1 MGPKACRDLHM
12 YLRCPFFLLYWNI
25 NWGIHWSLCS
35 FADLCLKAL
44 WIKYLMCCVTVHA
57 YVLDN
62 NEINQLL
69 MPTGSLSH
77 KEYLSDKIHNTLSFS
92 FLKCL
97 QFCSWSQGCGWTI
110 PIWVWKEECGKHSI
124 KLELEAAAHDW
135 QPETLL
141 ENQCSQ
147 GMHSSWKSSRQPWY
161 TAASGEAEELQHGV
175 SAFRPWEGKVE
186 KASQG
191 IGTFLQCNADCI
203 HKLSISSPIQQTDQT
218 CQGILSGM
226 TPNSAIKDRAQTGL

>member
-1 MGPKACRDLHM
+1 
-12 YLRCPFFLLYWNI
+12 
-25 NWGIHWSLCS
+25 
-35 FADLCLKAL
+35 
-44 WIKYLMCCVTVHA
+44 
-57 YVLDN
+57 
-62 NEINQLL
+62 
-69 MPTGSLSH
+69 MPTGSLRH

-110 PIWVWKEECGKHSI
+110 PIRECGKHSI

-161 TAASGEAEELQHGV
+161 RAASGPAEELHQGV
-175 SAFRPWEGKVE
+175 SALRTWERKVE
-186 KASQG
+186 KATQG
-191 IGTFLQCNADCI
+191 IGIFLQCNADCI
-203 HKLSISSPIQQTDQT
+203 HKLSISSPIEQIDQI
-218 CQGILSGM
+218 CQGILLWYD
-226 TPNSAIKDRAQTGL
+226 TKLCNQRA